1 MAQSADRNEKGIT
14 SGGGG
19 GFSRRNLLRGGVSV
33 AAAGAF
39 GAFLA
44 ACSSSSS
51 SSSSAA
57 SSPSTGSAGSSS
69 PAAAANLGSLS
80 LQLGW
85 IAGAGY
91 AGSFIADTKGFYTK
105 QGVKV
110 SILPGGPS
118 VSGMPLLIS
127 NKVQVAISDPETVS
141 AAITQGGDVKIIAA
155 GYPINPACIMSLAS
169 NPITKPAD
177 LKGKTIGVGAADDAE
192 WAAFL
197 KVNNIASSEL
207 TTVPASFDPSPLAA
221 GKWDGYLAFLNNEVP
236 QFAAKGIKT
245 AVLRF
250 ADFGMPSYNDVYAVT
265 GAALANATTRKQIVA
280 FLAGEIE
287 GWTMAVQDPKL
298 GAQLVVDDYGKNN
311 GYTLAGQILASE
323 ATNAVSVD
331 ADTKANGLL
340 HMSAAGIKGTINTLA
355 LTGVKASASM
365 FDTSVLADAHALVQ
379 AS

>member
-1 MAQSADRNEKGIT
+1 MAQSVNRNEKDVFSRGD
-14 SGGGG
+14 G
-19 GFSRRNLLRGGVSV
+19 GFSRRTLLRGGASV

-51 SSSSAA
+51 SSSANA
-57 SSPSTGSAGSSS
+57 SPSTSSAGSSS
-69 PAAAANLGSLS
+69 PATGNLGSLS

-91 AGSFIADTKGFYTK
+91 SGSFIADSKGFYTRH
-105 QGVKV
+105 GVKV

-127 NKVQVAISDPETVS
+127 NKVQVAISDPVTVS
-141 AAITQGGDVKIIAA
+141 SAITQGGDVKIIAA
-155 GYPINPACIMSLAS
+155 GYQINPACIMSLAS
-169 NPITKPAD
+169 KPITKPAD

-197 KVNNIASSEL
+197 KVNNISKGDL

-221 GKWDGYLAFLNNEVP
+221 GKWDGYLAFLNNEPP
-236 QFAAKGIKT
+236 QFTAKGIKT

-265 GAALANATTRKQIVA
+265 SASLANATTRKQIVA

-287 GWTMAVQDPKL
+287 GWTMAVANPKL
-298 GAQLVVDDYGKNN
+298 GAELVVDNYGKNN

-323 ATNAVSVD
+323 ATNAVSVN

-340 HMSAAGIKGTINTLA
+340 HMSEAGIKGTINTLA
-355 LTGVKASASM
+355 LTGVKASADM
-365 FDTSVLADAHALVQ
+365 FDTSVLAEAHSLVQ

>member
-1 MAQSADRNEKGIT
+1 MPHSANAI
-14 SGGGG
+14 
-19 GFSRRNLLRGGVSV
+19 SRRTILRGGASA

-39 GAFLA
+39 GVFLA

-51 SSSSAA
+51 SSATSSPGPAPASGGSSAA
-57 SSPSTGSAGSSS
+57 AG
-69 PAAAANLGSLS
+69 LGSLS

-91 AGSFIADTKGFYTK
+91 SGSFIADSKGFYARH
-105 QGVKV
+105 GVKV
-110 SILPGGPS
+110 TILPGGPS

-127 NKVQVAISDPETVS
+127 NKVQVAISDPQTVAS
-141 AAITQGGDVKIIAA
+141 AIAQGGDVKIVAA
-155 GYPINPACIMSLAS
+155 GYQVNPACIMSLAGK
-169 NPITKPAD
+169 PITKPAD
-177 LKGKTIGVGAADDAE
+177 LKGKTIGVGASDDAE

-197 KVNNIASSEL
+197 KVNNIAKTDV

-236 QFAAKGIKT
+236 QFTGKGIKT

-265 GAALANATTRKQIVA
+265 SASLADATKRKQIVA

-287 GWTMAVQDPKL
+287 GWTMSVADPKL
-298 GAQLVVDDYGKNN
+298 GAQLVVDDYGKSN
-311 GYTLAGQILASE
+311 GYTLAGQTLAAQ
-323 ATNAVSVD
+323 ATNAVSVS

-340 HMSAAGIKGTINTLA
+340 HMSAAGIKGTLNTMA
-355 LTGVKASASM
+355 LTGVKASADM
-365 FDTSVLADAHALVQ
+365 FDTSVLAEAHALVKP
-379 AS
+379 S

>member
-1 MAQSADRNEKGIT
+1 MTHQAHHSL
-14 SGGGG
+14 
-19 GFSRRNLLRGGVSV
+19 SRRTLLRGGASV

-39 GAFLA
+39 SAFLA

-51 SSSSAA
+51 SSSAPAA
-57 SSPSTGSAGSSS
+57 AGSGSAS
-69 PAAAANLGSLS
+69 AAANLGSLS

-85 IAGAGY
+85 IPGAGY
-91 AGSFIADTKGFYTK
+91 AGSFIADSKGYYTRH
-105 QGVKV
+105 GVKV

-127 NKVQVAISDPETVS
+127 NKVQVAISDPETVN
-141 AAITQGGDVKIIAA
+141 AAIKQGGDVKIIAA
-155 GYPINPACIMSLAS
+155 GYQVNPACIMSLAS
-169 NPITKPAD
+169 KPITTPAG

-197 KVNNIASSEL
+197 KVNNIAKTDL

-221 GKWDGYLAFLNNEVP
+221 GKWDGYLAFLNNEPP

-265 GAALANATTRKQIVA
+265 SASLANATTRKQIVA

-287 GWTMAVQDPKL
+287 GWTTAVSNPAL
-298 GAQLVVDDYGKNN
+298 GAQLVVSDYGKSE
-311 GYTLAGQILASE
+311 GYTLAGQTLASE
-323 ATNAVSVD
+323 ATNTMSVS

-355 LTGVKASASM
+355 LTGDTASADI
-365 FDTSVLADAHALVQ
+365 FDTSVWTEAHALVK